1 MSAKRLL
8 LVPVLGY
15 VLWLVM
21 AYDYHF
27 LDGVN
32 LLFHEAGHVFLGFFG
47 ETLHFLGGTLGQ
59 LFFPIACG
67 VHFLQRQQRFEGWLM
82 GIWLAE
88 SLMYTARYLGDARDQ
103 ILPLVG
109 GHIHDW
115 GFLLGRWGLIDHC
128 EAIAAALHV
137 LASALAVACWVGAW
151 RSAGTESP
159 VVVPG
164 IQARPAN
171 HERPGSH
178 RPSSLT

>member
-8 LVPVLGY
+8 LIPVLGY
-15 VLWLVM
+15 VAWLVL

-32 LLFHEAGHVFLGFFG
+32 LLFHEAGHVFLGSFG

-67 VHFLQRQQRFEGWLM
+67 VHFLQRQQRYESWLM
-82 GIWLAE
+82 GVWLAE
-88 SLMYTARYLGDARDQ
+88 SLMYSARYLGDARDQ
-103 ILPLVG
+103 VLPLVG

-128 EAIAAALHV
+128 EAIAAVLHGV
-137 LASALAVACWVGAW
+137 ASALAVACWVGAW
-151 RSAGTESP
+151 RATGAESP

-164 IQARPAN
+164 ISSGPRPTSDQGPIA
-171 HERPGSH
+171 PA
-178 RPSSLT
+178 P